1 MRKVPEHL
9 VGHYVKTLAERLIV
23 LVGFFML
30 FGMLPGAVSV
40 MLLVLI
46 YDTAWWYLYDRGH
59 FDAHTD

>member
-9 VGHYVKTLAERLIV
+9 VGHYVSTLAERLVV
-23 LVGFFML
+23 LTVFFML

-40 MLLVLI
+40 MLLVLL
-46 YDTAWWYLYDRGH
+46 YDAAWWYLYDRGH